1 MKCKKVKNIIERL
14 SRIDIKYLDKAISEH
29 LDACSSC
36 KEYFNKLSKIEEL
49 VKSNKE
55 KLPPAEY
62 WMDYQNKLLL
72 RLKGATLDKIEKC
85 SDGKRLFPRIRV
97 ALEVAAVLCILFSF
111 YLIRKNN
118 IEIASLSTVVKEPGV
133 EQPAANDYIPS
144 TMQQER
150 EKPVQLTRMR
160 DFSESKKI
168 LNEVSLLFPS
178 GVEWVAVDNGQI
190 EMGIFNIELPAE
202 KAQKSRGPLIF
213 LNFSVFFDD
222 FSTGDRI
229 ISSPEISVFNGNYVD
244 MKMNDLLFS
253 NRKIEYQL
261 LPKLVDN
268 KTIKADLRLI
278 LSEDG
283 IHDALGEGLEL
294 RTSILLREGETVE
307 VGKISSSRGVL
318 TVLLNVLIDERKD
331 VDSRA

>member
-1 MKCKKVKNIIERL
+1 MRCKKVINIIGCL
-14 SRIDIKYLDKAISEH
+14 SQVDIKYLDKTISEH
-29 LDACSSC
+29 LDACPSC
-36 KEYFNKLSKIEEL
+36 KKYFNKLSKVEKL
-49 VKSNKE
+49 VKSNKD
-55 KLPPAEY
+55 KLPPEEY
-62 WMDYQNKLLL
+62 WMDYQKRLLA
-72 RLKGATLDKIEKC
+72 RLKDDTLDKSEKC
-85 SDGKRLFPRIRV
+85 SAGKRLFPRIRV
-97 ALEVAAVLCILFSF
+97 ALEVAAILCILFSF
-111 YLIRKNN
+111 YLIRKSHM
-118 IEIASLSTVVKEPGV
+118 EIASLSMVVKGLGV
-133 EQPAANDYIPS
+133 EQPAAIDNLPPV
-144 TMQQER
+144 MQQEG
-150 EKPVQLTRMR
+150 EKPAQLTRIR
-160 DFSESKKI
+160 EFSESKKI

-202 KAQKSRGPLIF
+202 KAQKSRGPLLF

-229 ISSPEISVFNGNYVD
+229 ISSPGISVFDGNYVD
-244 MKMNDLLFS
+244 MRMNDLLVG

-278 LSEDG
+278 LAEDG
-283 IHDALGEGLEL
+283 IPGTFGEGLEL

-331 VDSRA
+331 VDSTT